1 MTNFNYDNYDDD
13 TKAKYDDGIEF
24 LDDDFSFDEDDD
36 DNIYDIPRY
45 SDEPVAPH
53 HHKEKQETIGQ
64 EILSYIKILAVA
76 VIVAFL
82 FTRFIIVNAQ
92 VPSGS
97 MENTIMTGDRVVG
110 NRLSYLTKDPERY
123 DVIIFKYPDDES
135 QLFIKRII
143 GLPGET
149 VEIRDGHIYIDGSS
163 EPLDDVETKEYM
175 VGNYGPYTVPEG
187 CYFVMGDNR
196 NDSKDS
202 RYWINPYVS
211 KDKILGKAV
220 FRYWPITEMKTI
232 K

>member
-1 MTNFNYDNYDDD
+1 MLSTS
-13 TKAKYDDGIEF
+13 K
-24 LDDDFSFDEDDD
+24 
-36 DNIYDIPRY
+36 
-45 SDEPVAPH
+45 EPAA
-53 HHKEKQETIGQ
+53 KEKDSAVKELFQWLIA
-64 EILSYIKILAVA
+64 ILTAVA
-76 VIVAFL
+76 IALFVDNFL
-82 FTRFIIVNAQ
+82 IVNAQ
-92 VPSGS
+92 IPSGS

-163 EPLDDVETKEYM
+163 EPLEDVETKEYM
-175 VGNYGPYTVPEG
+175 GGNYGPYTVPEG

-202 RYWINPYVS
+202 RYWMNPYVS
-211 KDKILGKAV
+211 KDNILGKAV